1 MKEETLLEKVVI
13 GIMFTAFIVFWVWVP
28 DFTLDEDDCAKQ
40 DASAYVGAL
49 CSESQ
54 AK

>member
-1 MKEETLLEKVVI
+1 MREETLLQKVVI

-28 DFTLDEDDCAKQ
+28 DFMLDKDDCAKQ
-40 DASAYVGAL
+40 DANAYVGAL